1 MNPVYAAY
9 SEILGTQ
16 SKDLSIG
23 TRLLVFNILILI
35 HLPHQRCQM
44 ASIFKARL
52 GKNVFFFSV
61 QSPGFQKLFLTSI
74 YVLALFN
81 LLTFFFFQHYI

>member
-1 MNPVYAAY
+1 MSPVYAAY

-35 HLPHQRCQM
+35 HLPHQCCQM
-44 ASIFKARL
+44 ASTFKARL
-52 GKNVFFFSV
+52 GQKKIFFSV
-61 QSPGFQKLFLTSI
+61 QSPGFQKLFLASF
-74 YVLALFN
+74 YV
-81 LLTFFFFQHYI
+81 

>member
-35 HLPHQRCQM
+35 HLPHQCCQI

-52 GKNVFFFSV
+52 GKKVFLFFFLV
-61 QSPGFQKLFLTSI
+61 P
-74 YVLALFN
+74 N
-81 LLTFFFFQHYI
+81 LLTSKNYFLHLFMF